1 MRLNNL
7 APVLA
12 AALVLAAC
20 TSIAAPPAAAP
31 PAAAPP
37 AAAPPAAASEDEE
50 PVGNLAELMRAILFP
65 NSNFLF
71 DVQVTDPGTPPE
83 PGSEDDRSASAL
95 FSGIYTGWQVPQQA
109 ALALAEVEPLIMNAA
124 RKCENGKDAPVAN
137 EDYQKWARQLTEVAR
152 QIYAA
157 AHEEDQEKVSD
168 LTNNL
173 AGACEDCHAV
183 YRKYQDRCRR

>member
-1 MRLNNL
+1 MRLTKL

-12 AALVLAAC
+12 ATVILAAC
-20 TSIAAPPAAAP
+20 TMIAVSPI
-31 PAAAPP
+31 
-37 AAAPPAAASEDEE
+37 AASEHEE

-71 DVQVTDPGTPPE
+71 DVQTTDPGAPPE
-83 PGSEDDRSASAL
+83 AGSEDVRSASSL

-109 ALALAEVEPLIMNAA
+109 ALALAEVEPLIMNAD
-124 RKCENGKDAPVAN
+124 RKCENGKPAPVGN
-137 EDYQKWARQLTEVAR
+137 EDFQKYAKQLTSVAK

-168 LTNNL
+168 LTNEL
-173 AGACEDCHAV
+173 AGACEDCHAI
-183 YRKYQDRCRR
+183 YRKYQDRCDR

>member
-1 MRLNNL
+1 MRLTRL

-12 AALVLAAC
+12 AAVLLAAC
-20 TSIAAPPAAAP
+20 TTIAATPL
-31 PAAAPP
+31 
-37 AAAPPAAASEDEE
+37 AASEHEE
-50 PVGNLAELMRAILFP
+50 SVGNLAELMRAILFP

-71 DVQVTDPGTPPE
+71 DVQTTDPGAPPE
-83 PGSEDDRSASAL
+83 AGSEDDRSASSL

-109 ALALAEVEPLIMNAA
+109 ALALSEVEPLIMNAD
-124 RKCENGKDAPVAN
+124 RKCENGRDAPVAN
-137 EDYQKWARQLTEVAR
+137 EDYQKYARQLTSVAR

-168 LTNNL
+168 LTNEL
-173 AGACEDCHAV
+173 AGACEDCHAI

>member
-1 MRLNNL
+1 MRSKHL

-20 TSIAAPPAAAP
+20 ALVAAPPI
-31 PAAAPP
+31 
-37 AAAPPAAASEDEE
+37 AASEHEE

-71 DVQVTDPGTPPE
+71 DVQTTDPGSPPE
-83 PGSEDDRSASAL
+83 AGSEDDRSASSL

-109 ALALAEVEPLIMNAA
+109 ALALAEVEPLIMNAD

-137 EDYQKWARQLTEVAR
+137 EDYQKWARQLTDVAK

-157 AHEEDQEKVSD
+157 AHEEDREKVSD
-168 LTNNL
+168 LTNAL

>member
-1 MRLNNL
+1 MRSKNL
-7 APVLA
+7 AAMLTA
-12 AALVLAAC
+12 AVVLAAC
-20 TSIAAPPAAAP
+20 AAIAAA
-31 PAAAPP
+31 
-37 AAAPPAAASEDEE
+37 PAAASEDEE

-71 DVQVTDPGTPPE
+71 DVQTTDPGTPPE

-109 ALALAEVEPLIMNAA
+109 ALALAEVEPLIMNAD
-124 RKCENGKDAPVAN
+124 RKCENGRDAPVAN

>member
-1 MRLNNL
+1 MRSKNL
-7 APVLA
+7 TTILA
-12 AALVLAAC
+12 AAVVLTAF
-20 TSIAAPPAAAP
+20 SSVVAAPV
-31 PAAAPP
+31 
-37 AAAPPAAASEDEE
+37 AASEHEE

-124 RKCENGKDAPVAN
+124 RKCENGRDAPVAN
-137 EDYQKWARQLTEVAR
+137 EDYQKWAKQLTEVAK

-157 AHEEDQEKVSD
+157 AHEEDREKVSD